1 MVVVLASGGMDSA
14 VLLAMA
20 QRKEILLRVIAR
32 WYAQPAALQEGKHC
46 RSRSSFYT
54 LLLPVYE
61 VPLIN
66 AARIRDA
73 GRTGRGWALVW
84 YLREI

>member
-20 QRKEILLRVIAR
+20 QRKEILGAIVFC
-32 WYAQPAALQEGKHC
+32 WYAQPAALQEWKALQKQIKLTHIKA
-46 RSRSSFYT
+46 
-54 LLLPVYE
+54 PVYE
-61 VPLIN
+61 VPLTTLH
-66 AARIRDA
+66 ASEMQAELARL
-73 GRTGRGWALVW
+73 GLVW